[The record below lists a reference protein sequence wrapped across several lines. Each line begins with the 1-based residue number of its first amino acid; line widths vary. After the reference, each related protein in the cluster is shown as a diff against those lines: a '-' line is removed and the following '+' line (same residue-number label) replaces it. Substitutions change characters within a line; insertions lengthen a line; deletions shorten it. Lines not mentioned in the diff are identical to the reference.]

1 MKFKRIEKRS
11 VTEEIIEYLKNEIL
25 NHSLKPGERLPSEEN
40 LAKQLGVGRG
50 TVRETLRVLIYLGLI
65 ERRGKATYIS
75 HAANAQSIPTDFL
88 QRVHKHEDV
97 MKMIEVRKIIEPRAA
112 ELAAERCSPEKV
124 EKIERCLQEMER
136 TLDNVE
142 DFIRCDNEFH
152 LAVFE
157 ATENPILLEII
168 RSVQMIMRKNQAIIL
183 RNSETIKPRSFAY
196 HKELYQSIKE
206 GNDQKA
212 REVMENHLNDI
223 EREMYLILRKGIVKV
238 Q

>member
-1 MKFKRIEKRS
+1 MRFKRIEKRS

-25 NHSLKPGERLPSEEN
+25 NQTLKPGERLPSEEN

-50 TVRETLRVLIYLGLI
+50 TVRETLRVLLYLGLI

-75 HAANAQSIPTDFL
+75 FSANAQSIPSDFL

-97 MKMIEVRKIIEPRAA
+97 MKMIEVRKIIEPQAA
-112 ELAAERCSPEKV
+112 ELAAERGGQEKV
-124 EKIERCLQEMER
+124 DKIERCLQEMEKN
-136 TLDNVE
+136 LENIE

-168 RSVQMIMRKNQAIIL
+168 RSLQMIMRKNQAIIL
-183 RNSETIKPRSFAY
+183 RNSETIKPRSFGY
-196 HKELYQSIKE
+196 HKELCKAIKE

-212 REVMENHLNDI
+212 REVMEQHLNDI
-223 EREMYLILRKGIVKV
+223 EREMYLILRRGAVEA

>member
-1 MKFKRIEKRS
+1 MRFKRIEKRS

-25 NHSLKPGERLPSEEN
+25 NQTLKPGERLPSEEN

-50 TVRETLRVLIYLGLI
+50 TVRETLRVLLYLGLI
-65 ERRGKATYIS
+65 ERRGKATFIS
-75 HAANAQSIPTDFL
+75 YSANAQSIPSDFL
-88 QRVHKHEDV
+88 QRVHRHEDV
-97 MKMIEVRKIIEPRAA
+97 MKMIEVRKIIEPQAA
-112 ELAAERCSPEKV
+112 ELAAERGGQEKV
-124 EKIERCLQEMER
+124 EKIERCLQEMEQN
-136 TLDNVE
+136 LDNVE

-168 RSVQMIMRKNQAIIL
+168 RSLQMVMRKNQAIIL

-196 HKELYQSIKE
+196 HKELCQAIKE

-212 REVMENHLNDI
+212 RQVMEQHLNDI
-223 EREMYLILRKGIVKV
+223 EREMYLILRRGAVEA